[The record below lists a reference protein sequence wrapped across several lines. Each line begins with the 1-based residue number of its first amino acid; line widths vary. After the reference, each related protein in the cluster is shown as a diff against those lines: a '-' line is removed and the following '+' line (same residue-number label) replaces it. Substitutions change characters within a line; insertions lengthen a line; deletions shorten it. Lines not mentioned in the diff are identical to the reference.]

1 MRNKGL
7 RDFVD
12 STARRVNELIRDG
25 VEPLS
30 LAFILRNFAE
40 QCDNLAKEYEK
51 LEMQETNNE
60 TDEIEEV
67 VENGLEEETD
77 QP

>member
-1 MRNKGL
+1 MRNNEL
-7 RDFVD
+7 REFVN
-12 STARRVNELIRDG
+12 TTTKRINELIRDG

-51 LEMQETNNE
+51 LEMQEANNE
-60 TDEIEEV
+60 TNEIEEV
-67 VENGLEEETD
+67 VENGLEEEVN